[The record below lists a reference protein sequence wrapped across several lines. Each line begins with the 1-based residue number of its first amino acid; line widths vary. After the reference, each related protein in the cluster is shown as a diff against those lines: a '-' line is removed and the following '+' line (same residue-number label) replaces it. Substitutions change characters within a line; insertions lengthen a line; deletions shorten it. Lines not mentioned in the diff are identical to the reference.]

1 MNRTVR
7 SEYNEHILGFEV
19 FDFAQ
24 REGKGPAYLA
34 DAVAEEAPDET
45 WQRAAPVALLVAG

>member
-7 SEYNEHILGFEV
+7 SEYNEHILGFGV